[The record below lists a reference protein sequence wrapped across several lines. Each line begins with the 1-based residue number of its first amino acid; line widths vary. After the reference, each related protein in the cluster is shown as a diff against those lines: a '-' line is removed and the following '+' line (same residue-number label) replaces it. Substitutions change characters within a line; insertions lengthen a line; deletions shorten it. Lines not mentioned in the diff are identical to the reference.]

1 MFEGN
6 VLCDLCG
13 RWSHFSSCR
22 LKSKMAG
29 LWKCSNC
36 HAKENSLRRSFG
48 KWPLES
54 YQGLDNVKR
63 QHFMASL
70 GGLTASQTA
79 TELETLMADENHSEF
94 YSDAGEFLPLSVWAS
109 RGFNAAEI
117 EAKSQP
123 QDLGCAY
130 IQQLCSRGSAQ
141 LHQEHRW

>member
-48 KWPLES
+48 KWPLEA

-79 TELETLMADENHSEF
+79 TELESLMADENHSEF

-109 RGFNAAEI
+109 RGFDAAEI

-123 QDLGCAY
+123 QDVGCAY
-130 IQQLCSRGSAQ
+130 IQQLCSQGSAQ